1 MSRVLNA
8 ARENVSACRAAVAME
23 LLRDSILMVSLAI
36 SAAALYARA
45 ASSCLRPGFPLL
57 IALLPVVA
65 FLATVPLAAFKV
77 ALLAARRGP
86 LEPDLPVLP
95 FVFTAALP
103 VKLARRPGPSAGE
116 TATSPKAKSRS
127 SLVLC
132 AVKEGHDVVVGAAPG
147 NEADVAAVVGR
158 VRADALRLRTVKTVM
173 ELLESTQAAELLVAT
188 ADMEIGFR
196 EFYRGT
202 LRGEETGVLENG
214 TGNSSFDYFV
224 CLSFIL

>member
-45 ASSCLRPGFPLL
+45 ASSCLRPGFPRL

-158 VRADALRLRTVKTVM
+158 VRAVLDRADALRLRTVKTVM

-196 EFYRGT
+196 EFSYRGT

-214 TGNSSFDYFV
+214 TGNSSFD
-224 CLSFIL
+224 

>member
-1 MSRVLNA
+1 VPP
-8 ARENVSACRAAVAME
+8 
-23 LLRDSILMVSLAI
+23 
-36 SAAALYARA
+36 
-45 ASSCLRPGFPLL
+45 PGLPRL

-158 VRADALRLRTVKTVM
+158 VRAVLDRADALRLRTVKTVM

-196 EFYRGT
+196 EFSYRGT

-214 TGNSSFDYFV
+214 TGNSSFD
-224 CLSFIL
+224 

>member
-158 VRADALRLRTVKTVM
+158 VRAVLDRADALRLRTVKTVM

-196 EFYRGT
+196 EFSYRGT

-214 TGNSSFDYFV
+214 TGNSSFD
-224 CLSFIL
+224 